1 MDARAERP
9 DLAAGVP
16 VSGRA
21 GLRSE
26 GFLLEQQGKLAEA
39 ARKYWE
45 AGEPAIAAKLYEL
58 AAEADT

>member
-1 MDARAERP
+1 MLSSPAWQPAFPAPEH
-9 DLAAGVP
+9 AH
-16 VSGRA
+16 
-21 GLRSE
+21 LRTE